1 MPERCASGDGDTKPF
16 MDASFSGTDQVRGA
30 AVGGC
35 RNGIAVPGGV
45 YLCQV
50 SETISCGACCGL
62 YNVADASRPA
72 LEAMLALRTERFSR
86 LPRRMDAILSFGEQT
101 AAAEGQPRPYPDFH
115 HCPYLGLI
123 GAGHTRVGCLL
134 HPLAEG
140 NQGVDFRGLSEY
152 GGMACRIYFC
162 PATHRL
168 PERYKA
174 ILRGVFDNWYDYG
187 LVVTERHLVAA
198 LLAEVERHLGR
209 PLDPGPLIRQPAHIA
224 ALAAL
229 LAIKRQWPFRDPVRG
244 HLCHDLFQDD
254 GSGRAPAGSGPRDFY
269 TTVFQELES
278 VLHSDAHVAAAR
290 EAVDRRIAAVAR
302 ALSP

>member
-1 MPERCASGDGDTKPF
+1 
-16 MDASFSGTDQVRGA
+16 MDASFSKTNQVPSA
-30 AVGGC
+30 CVGGC
-35 RNGIAVPGGV
+35 RNGISVPGGV

-50 SETISCGACCGL
+50 SETVSCGACCGL

-72 LEAMLALRTERFSR
+72 LEAMLARRTARFSR
-86 LPRRMDAILSFGEQT
+86 LPRRMDAILCFGEQT
-101 AAAEGQPRPYPDFH
+101 AAVEGQPRPYPDFH

-123 GAGHTRVGCLL
+123 GGGRTRVGCLL
-134 HPLAEG
+134 HPLADG

-168 PERYKA
+168 SERYKA
-174 ILRGVFDNWYDYG
+174 ILRGIFDNWYDFG
-187 LVVTERHLVAA
+187 LIVTERHLVAA
-198 LLAEVERHLGR
+198 LLSEVERCLGR
-209 PLDPGPLIRQPAHIA
+209 PLDPA
-224 ALAAL
+224 ALVRRPSHAKALVAL
-229 LAIKRQWPFRDPVRG
+229 LAIKQDWPFRHPVKG

-254 GSGRAPAGSGPRDFY
+254 GNGRAPAGSGPRDFY

-278 VLHSDAHVAAAR
+278 VLESEECIAEARAAVEHRLVAA
-290 EAVDRRIAAVAR
+290 VK

>member
-1 MPERCASGDGDTKPF
+1 
-16 MDASFSGTDQVRGA
+16 MDASFSAKDQGDRVDA
-30 AVGGC
+30 GGC
-35 RNGIAVPGGV
+35 QNGIPVPGGV

-72 LEAMLALRTERFSR
+72 LEAMLSRRTERFSR
-86 LPRRMDAILSFGEQT
+86 LPRQMDAILSFGERT
-101 AAAEGQPRPYPDFH
+101 AAAEGHPRPYPDFH

-123 GAGHTRVGCLL
+123 GEKGTRVGCLL
-134 HPLAEG
+134 HPLADG
-140 NQGVDFRGLSEY
+140 NHGVDFRGLSYY

-168 PERYKA
+168 PGRYKA
-174 ILRGVFDNWYDYG
+174 VLRRVFDNWYDYG

-198 LLAEVERHLGR
+198 LMAEVERRLGR
-209 PLDPGPLIRQPAHIA
+209 PLGPEGLSRRPMHTA
-224 ALAAL
+224 ALATL
-229 LAIKRQWPFRDPVRG
+229 LTIKQDWPFRDPIQG

-269 TTVFQELES
+269 TVVFQELES
-278 VLHSDAHVAAAR
+278 VLDNDERVAEAR
-290 EAVDRRIAAVAR
+290 AMVDRRIAETVSTLAV
-302 ALSP
+302 